1 MSLNPIQILINAKDN
16 ASSVLSSLQTK
27 VAAVAVAVA
36 GYFGVKMFSG
46 AVDSAEAL
54 DAQMRK
60 LEAVIQ
66 ATGGAAGLTAKDIDD
81 MARRLDEATLGS
93 AEGFRD
99 AAAQLLTFKSIGKDA
114 FETTLLLAQD
124 LAAAGF
130 GNLSSN
136 AVQLG
141 KALEDPVKGLSALAE
156 SGVTFTKDQQN
167 VIKVLMET
175 GRAAEAQGVI
185 LKAVAGQV
193 GGTAAAMGGGLSGAV
208 DLVNKRFK
216 DLQEKLGAAV
226 LPVFRRFNE
235 LVAET
240 YKRLTDDGTVGRF
253 GEAIAKGFQ
262 AALDWARAF
271 LAEVDFNALAGK
283 AASAADQ
290 VGDAFTRLGEWATN
304 AGNSVKLAYGVMSGG
319 TNAVLAGIYKIGEAF
334 AGVASNVVGIAA
346 RLAEAWAKI
355 GFGEAA
361 ERLRREAKELRT
373 ISEGLWS
380 ASEALAQ
387 KASDALASAGESAQ
401 LARDGFSGLTG
412 AVDSASRAQKD
423 WSDTVD
429 KAAKASEAAATAQKT
444 KRQSDEAAAQALAKL
459 RQEYAQ
465 LIASG
470 DLQAAAI
477 KLEEINKALRGTPD
491 ATKDAAKEVLA
502 LAGAL
507 KELGITSDADLKRA
521 ADSTRKLYDE
531 VRNAGGSARE
541 QAAAFE
547 KMASAAIAS
556 GDAGA
561 IAFAK
566 SQAAARGFEITTD
579 AAGKTVVRAMAEA
592 AAATEGAGKT
602 IERSMDGS
610 KEAVDGFAK
619 GVAAAVAQ
627 LQRLKELQGFAAAG
641 GDLSDVPTEDLKKAQ
656 ADLLKQG
663 GALSSPEYIKLRNE
677 LMGRGAPKTDAEGFT
692 LDKAGNRLA
701 MGGEL
706 NTLTGIANF
715 LKQAGLGDEQAKSVA
730 LEFSDGKG
738 GIPYFSN
745 PGQMKYGGPTS
756 TISEA
761 LLKAAERTTFGTGQG
776 GAATVG
782 RRYVHDIRLDTN
794 PYPVTTHDDE
804 SASNL
809 ETIIAQLTRDKR
821 RAM

>member
-1 MSLNPIQILINAKDN
+1 MSLKPIQILINAKDN
-16 ASSVLSSLQTK
+16 ASSVLSGLQTK
-27 VAAVAVAVA
+27 VAAVAVAIA
-36 GYFGVKMFSG
+36 GYLGIKTFSG
-46 AVDSAEAL
+46 AAESAEAL
-54 DAQMRK
+54 DVQMRK

-66 ATGGAAGLTAKDIDD
+66 ATGGAAGLTAKDIDE

-216 DLQEKLGAAV
+216 DLQEQLGAAV
-226 LPVFRRFNE
+226 LPVFKRFNE

-290 VGDAFTRLGEWATN
+290 VGEAFTRLGEWATN

-319 TNAVLAGIYKIGEAF
+319 TNVVLAGIYKIGEAF
-334 AGVASNVVGIAA
+334 AGVASNIVGIAA
-346 RLAEAWAKI
+346 RLSEAWAKI

-361 ERLRREAKELRT
+361 DRLRREAKELRT

-380 ASEALAQ
+380 ASEAMAK
-387 KASDALASAGESAQ
+387 KASDALASAGGSAQ
-401 LARDGFSGLTG
+401 LAREGFSGLTG
-412 AVDSASRAQKD
+412 AVDSASRAQKE
-423 WSDTVD
+423 WNDTVS
-429 KAAKASEAAATAQKT
+429 KAATATEAAATAQKT
-444 KRQSDEAAAQALAKL
+444 KHQSDEAAAQALAKL

-477 KLEEINKALRGTPD
+477 KIEEINKALRGTPP
-491 ATKDAAKEVLA
+491 AAG
-502 LAGAL
+502 GAQKAAVDVAVAFKAMGIQTEAEL
-507 KELGITSDADLKRA
+507 KKA
-521 ADSTRKLYDE
+521 ADDAEKNFNIIKASGLATAE
-531 VRNAGGSARE
+531 GM
-541 QAAAFE
+541 QAAFQKYAE
-547 KMASAAIAS
+547 AAIAAN
-556 GDAGA
+556 GG
-561 IAFAK
+561 IATETLK
-566 SQAAARGFEITTD
+566 
-579 AAGKTVVRAMAEA
+579 AEA
-592 AAATEGAGKT
+592 AVYGLKIEVDDAGRAIVKN
-602 IERSMDGS
+602 MNDG
-610 KEAVDGFAK
+610 KKAVEGFAK
-619 GVAAAVAQ
+619 GVADAAAQ

-641 GDLSDVPTEDLKKAQ
+641 GDLSEIPTEDLKKAQ

-663 GALSSPEYIKLRNE
+663 GALTSPEYIKLRNE
-677 LMGRGAPKTDAEGFT
+677 LVGRGGPKTDAEGFT
-692 LDKAGNRLA
+692 LDKSGGRLA

-706 NTLTGIANF
+706 TTLTGIANF
-715 LKQAGLGDEQAKSVA
+715 AQSAGLELEKARKLA

-738 GIPYFSN
+738 NIPYFSN
-745 PGQMKYGGPTS
+745 PGQMKYGGETLS
-756 TISEA
+756 A
-761 LLKAAERTTFGTGQG
+761 AVLKAVERTTFGTGQA

-782 RRYVHDIRLDTN
+782 RRYVHDIRLDDA
-794 PYPVTTHDDE
+794 PHPVTTHDEE
-804 SASNL
+804 SANNL

>member
-1 MSLNPIQILINAKDN
+1 MSLKPIQILINAKDN
-16 ASSVLSSLQTK
+16 ASSVLSGLQAK
-27 VAAVAVAVA
+27 VAAVAIAVA

-54 DAQMRK
+54 DVQMRK

-216 DLQEKLGAAV
+216 DLQEQLGAAV

-290 VGDAFTRLGEWATN
+290 VGEAFTRLGEWATN

-412 AVDSASRAQKD
+412 AVDSASRAQRD
-423 WSDTVD
+423 WNDTVD

-470 DLQAAAI
+470 DLQAAAL
-477 KLEEINKALRGTPD
+477 KFEEINKALRGTPPAAGD
-491 ATKDAAKEVLA
+491 AQKAALDVAVAFKAMGIQTEAELKKAADEAKKNFDIIKASGLA
-502 LAGAL
+502 TAEGLQTAFQKYAEASIAANGGIASEAL
-507 KELGITSDADLKRA
+507 K
-521 ADSTRKLYDE
+521 
-531 VRNAGGSARE
+531 
-541 QAAAFE
+541 
-547 KMASAAIAS
+547 
-556 GDAGA
+556 
-561 IAFAK
+561 
-566 SQAAARGFEITTD
+566 
-579 AAGKTVVRAMAEA
+579 AEA
-592 AAATEGAGKT
+592 AMRGLELTTSGAGKT
-602 IERSMDGS
+602 IKRSMDDS

-677 LMGRGAPKTDAEGFT
+677 LMGRGAPKTDAESFT

-761 LLKAAERTTFGTGQG
+761 LLKAAERTTFGLGSN
-776 GAATVG
+776 GAAPVG
-782 RRYVHDIRLDTN
+782 RRVTHDVRINDEQF
-794 PYPVTTHDDE
+794 PPVTVADE
-804 SASNL
+804 QSSINF
-809 ETIIAQLTRDKR
+809 ESIIDRLARDKR